1 MVRVL
6 PRGEYAE
13 VGDAGHLVFY
23 DQPEAW
29 RAAIEPFL
37 DGVLV

>member
-1 MVRVL
+1 M
-6 PRGEYAE
+6 A
-13 VGDAGHLVFY
+13 DAAHLVHY

-37 DGVLV
+37 DAVVAP